1 MMKEI
6 KRLIAALEESGLEV
20 SITNGKHHVRVFN
33 PLTKRI
39 VFFGAQSLGD
49 RRARKNI
56 KRDLKLVGYE
66 GEIYS

>member
-6 KRLIAALEESGLEV
+6 KKLLLALEEAGLEV
-20 SITNGKHHVRVFN
+20 SITKGKHHVRVYN
-33 PLTKRI
+33 PKTKRL

-56 KRDLKLVGYE
+56 RRDLKLVGYE